1 MTMGG
6 RKKPT
11 LSQLEKR
18 MRKMREEKEKKERE
32 RKYEMK
38 LDSRGVLTQAS
49 VDQMVGEIT
58 KMPYITPYVVATKFG
73 LKISRAKRILKR
85 LAEEGVLAVYDYNR
99 RVPIYVPA
107 AKAGQKGSS

>member
-1 MTMGG
+1 MGG

-18 MRKMREEKEKKERE
+18 MRRVREEKERKERE
-32 RKYEMK
+32 RRYEMK

-49 VDQMVGEIT
+49 IDQIVGEIA
-58 KMPYITPYVVATKFG
+58 KMPYVTPYLVATKFG
-73 LKISRAKRILKR
+73 LKISRAKKILKR
-85 LAEEGVLAVYDYNR
+85 LAGKGVLVVYDYNR

-107 AKAGQKGSS
+107 AKTGQKGSS